1 MLVVVSGALA
11 NKPFNGGEA
20 WVRLSWL
27 RGLERTGCL
36 VYFLE
41 QISPETCVDAEGM
54 PAPFDESVNL
64 AYFRKVIAE
73 FGLEGR
79 AALVCTDES
88 SSVGARL
95 ADLDH
100 LVHSADLLVN
110 ISGHL
115 RIPRLFQRMRR
126 KVYIDID
133 PGFTQYWHD
142 AGVSGANLIGHDLY
156 YTIGENIGS
165 PDCPIPTT
173 GIEWRP
179 IRQPVV
185 LEDWAV
191 AGNFSTFDRFT
202 TIASWRGVFG
212 PVEAGGRRFG
222 LKVHEFRKIIDLP
235 RRAGLEFEIAL
246 DIHPADHKDREALQ
260 SHGWHIV
267 DPRRASGDPFD
278 FRRYVQQSGA
288 EFSVAQGIY
297 VETNSGWFSDR
308 TVRYLASGR
317 PALVQDTGFS
327 RHLPVG
333 RGLVAFRTLDEAV
346 EGARQIA
353 ADYEA
358 HSVAA
363 RAIAA
368 EFFDARAVLPR
379 LLNDAMVMP
388 RT

>member
-27 RGLERTGCL
+27 RGFERTGCL

-41 QISPETCVDAEGM
+41 QIGPETCVDAGGM
-54 PAPFDESVNL
+54 PVPFDESVNL

-79 AALVCTDES
+79 AALVCSDES

-100 LVHSADLLVN
+100 LVQSADLLVN

-115 RIPRLFQRMRR
+115 RMPRLFQRMRR

-142 AGVSGANLIGHDLY
+142 AGVSGANLNGHDLY

-191 AGNFSTFDRFT
+191 AGNLSTFDRFT
-202 TIASWRGVFG
+202 TIASWRGVF
-212 PVEAGGRRFG
+212 
-222 LKVHEFRKIIDLP
+222 
-235 RRAGLEFEIAL
+235 
-246 DIHPADHKDREALQ
+246 
-260 SHGWHIV
+260 
-267 DPRRASGDPFD
+267 
-278 FRRYVQQSGA
+278 
-288 EFSVAQGIY
+288 
-297 VETNSGWFSDR
+297 
-308 TVRYLASGR
+308 
-317 PALVQDTGFS
+317 
-327 RHLPVG
+327 
-333 RGLVAFRTLDEAV
+333 
-346 EGARQIA
+346 
-353 ADYEA
+353 
-358 HSVAA
+358 
-363 RAIAA
+363 
-368 EFFDARAVLPR
+368 
-379 LLNDAMVMP
+379 
-388 RT
+388 

>member
-27 RGLERTGCL
+27 RGLERLGCL
-36 VYFLE
+36 VYFVE
-41 QISPETCVDAEGM
+41 QIDPETCVDAAG
-54 PAPFDESVNL
+54 AQADFDESVNL
-64 AYFRKVIAE
+64 SYFKKVIAG
-73 FGLEGR
+73 FGLAGR

-88 SSVGARL
+88 VSFGAGL

-100 LVHSADLLVN
+100 LVQSADVLVN

-115 RIPRLFQRMRR
+115 RMPRLFQRVRR
-126 KVYIDID
+126 KLYIDID

-191 AGNFSTFDRFT
+191 AGSRSTFDRFT

-327 RHLPVG
+327 RRLPVG
-333 RGLVAFRTLDEAV
+333 RGLVAFRTLEEAV

-358 HSVAA
+358 HSMAA
-363 RAIAA
+363 WAIAA
-368 EFFDARAVLPR
+368 EYFDARAVLPR
-379 LLNDAMVMP
+379 LLDDAMVMP
-388 RT
+388 

>member
-27 RGLERTGCL
+27 RGFERIGCL

-41 QISPETCVDAEGM
+41 QIGPETCVDAEGS
-54 PAPFDESVNL
+54 PTAFEDSVNL
-64 AYFRKVIAE
+64 AYFKKVIAG
-73 FGLEGR
+73 FGLVGR

-88 SSVGARL
+88 ASFGASLGDLAQLVG
-95 ADLDH
+95 
-100 LVHSADLLVN
+100 SADLLVN

-115 RIPRLFQRMRR
+115 QLPRLFQRARR
-126 KVYIDID
+126 KAYIDID

-142 AGVSGANLIGHDLY
+142 AGVRGANLEGHDLY
-156 YTIGENIGS
+156 YTIGENIGN
-165 PDCPIPTT
+165 PDCSIPTS
-173 GIEWRP
+173 GFDWRP

-185 LEDWAV
+185 LEDWAPT
-191 AGNFSTFDRFT
+191 GSPSGFDRFT
-202 TIASWRGVFG
+202 TIASWRGAFG

-222 LKVHEFRKIIDLP
+222 LKVHEFRKVIDLP

-246 DIHPADHKDREALQ
+246 DIHPADDKDRDSLVA
-260 SHGWHIV
+260 HGWHIV
-267 DPRRASGDPFD
+267 DPRRASGDPLD

-327 RHLPVG
+327 RQLPAG

-358 HSVAA
+358 HSAAA

-368 EFFDARAVLPR
+368 EYFDSGVVLPR
-379 LLNDAMVMP
+379 LLDDAMVGS
-388 RT
+388 

>member
-1 MLVVVSGALA
+1 MFILISGALA

-27 RGLERTGCL
+27 RGFERLGCQ

-41 QISPETCVDAEGM
+41 QIGPETCVDAEGA
-54 PAPFDESVNL
+54 PATFEESVNL
-64 AYFRKVIAE
+64 AYFRKVIAQ

-88 SSVGARL
+88 GSFGASL
-95 ADLDH
+95 GDLDH
-100 LVHSADLLVN
+100 LVQGADLLVN

-115 RIPRLFQRMRR
+115 RMPRLFQRVRR
-126 KVYIDID
+126 KAYIDID

-142 AGVSGANLIGHDLY
+142 AGVSGANLDGHDLY
-156 YTIGENIGS
+156 YTIGENIGNT
-165 PDCPIPTT
+165 DCPIPTS
-173 GIEWRP
+173 GFEWRP
-179 IRQPVV
+179 VRQPVV
-185 LEDWAV
+185 LEDWPVSAE
-191 AGNFSTFDRFT
+191 AGFDRFT
-202 TIASWRGVFG
+202 TIASWRGTFG
-212 PVEAGGRRFG
+212 PVDAGGRRFG

-235 RRAGLEFEIAL
+235 RRASLEFEIAL
-246 DIHPADHKDREALQ
+246 DIHPADGKDRDALLT
-260 SHGWHIV
+260 HGWRIV
-267 DPRRASGDPFD
+267 DPRRASGDPLD

-327 RHLPVG
+327 RRLRTG

-353 ADYEA
+353 NDYHA
-358 HSVAA
+358 HAAAA
-363 RAIAA
+363 RAVA
-368 EFFDARAVLPR
+368 EEYFDSGVVLPR
-379 LLNDAMVMP
+379 LLDDAMMVP
-388 RT
+388 